1 MGFLDD
7 LLKQGTGGR
16 SDAGGLGGIISM
28 VSSNPQIL
36 TALAGLLST
45 RNGSI
50 GGNGGLG
57 GLLSAFQS
65 KGLGDVASG
74 WVSTGPNPPVT
85 AGQVSDVLGA
95 DTIGQFASAAGV
107 APSEAGSVL
116 AGLLPMAIDRLTPN
130 GHVPEASSLESSLTS
145 LLSGLGR

>member
-1 MGFLDD
+1 MGLLDE
-7 LLKQGTGGR
+7 LFNQGTSGR
-16 SDAGGLGGIISM
+16 NDASGLGGILSM
-28 VSSNPQIL
+28 VSSNPQIVA
-36 TALAGLLST
+36 ALAGLLST

-50 GGNGGLG
+50 GGNGGLS
-57 GLLSAFQS
+57 GLISAFQS

-95 DTIGQFASAAGV
+95 DTIGQFAGAAGV
-107 APSEAGSVL
+107 PASEAGSIL

-130 GHVPEASSLESSLTS
+130 GQVPDTSTLESSLSS